1 MKAAV
6 IKAVNTVEV
15 CDIKKPEVKKGHV
28 LLKVAYGGFCGP
40 TEMCMIEGIHPR
52 AKFPL
57 VFCHEFSGIIEE
69 TAPGSAYNK
78 GEAVTVNPLVT
89 CGECYVC
96 RSGNSYICEKLKL
109 IGIDSD
115 GGFAQY
121 CLVPE
126 ANLVRIPAGMPL
138 KLAAFAEPVA
148 VGVHAVRGSPF
159 KAGDTA
165 MVLGAGPIGLI
176 TAMCL
181 KAAGAGEIIVAEKDQ
196 RRLAFVRELG
206 FEAAGGL
213 EDFKKNN
220 KRVIDQIF
228 DTTGAPAVLPYA
240 VDLVK
245 IKGFIAIV
253 GKFDYPAPVN
263 LHDVLF
269 KELTISGFRVY
280 KDAEFAQAVRLIA
293 KNAADFEKLITD
305 VYALDDINQAIEG
318 FKGRKNLCKIMLKA
332 STDC

>member
-15 CDIKKPEVKKGHV
+15 CDVEKPRVKKGHV
-28 LLKVAYGGFCGP
+28 LLKIAYGGFCGP
-40 TEMCMIEGIHPR
+40 TEMCIIEGIHPR

-57 VFCHEFSGIIEE
+57 VFCHEFSGIVEE
-69 TAPGSAYNK
+69 VSEGSAYRK
-78 GEAVTVNPLVT
+78 GEAVAVNPLIS
-89 CGECYVC
+89 CNECYVC
-96 RSGNSYICEKLKL
+96 RGGDSYICENLKL
-109 IGIDSD
+109 VGIDCD
-115 GGFAQY
+115 GGFAEY

-126 ANLVRIPAGMPL
+126 ANLVRLPEGMPL

-148 VGVHAVRGSPF
+148 VGVHAVRGSAF
-159 KAGDTA
+159 RAGDTA

-181 KAAGAGEIIVAEKDQ
+181 KAAGAGEIIVAEVDE
-196 RRLAFVRELG
+196 RRLEFARQLG
-206 FEAAGGL
+206 FEAVGDL
-213 EDFKKNN
+213 EGFKKNDR
-220 KRVIDQIF
+220 RVIDEIF
-228 DTTGAPAVLPYA
+228 DTTGAAAVLPYA

-269 KELTISGFRVY
+269 KELTLRGFRVY
-280 KDAEFAQAVRLIA
+280 RDTEFKQAVKLIA
-293 KNAADFEKLITD
+293 NNAADFDRLITD
-305 VYALDDINQAIEG
+305 VYGLHDINRAIED
-318 FKGRKNLCKIMLKA
+318 FKAKRNLCKIMVRV
-332 STDC
+332 